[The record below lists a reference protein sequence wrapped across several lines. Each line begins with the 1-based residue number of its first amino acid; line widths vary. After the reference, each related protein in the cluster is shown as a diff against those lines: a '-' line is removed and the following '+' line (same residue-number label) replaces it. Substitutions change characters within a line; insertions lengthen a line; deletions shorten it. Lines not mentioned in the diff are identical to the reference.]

1 MKINVEKTK
10 VMQVSSEGGSEVN
23 IVIDGSIVE
32 QVNKFNT
39 WGVMSQT
46 MEDVGVEIKPRI
58 VLAKNAFRKKTVE

>member
-1 MKINVEKTK
+1 MSKKQKI
-10 VMQVSSEGGSEVN
+10 MQVSSEGEGKVN
-23 IVIDGSIVE
+23 IVIDGNIVE

-46 MEDVGVEIKPRI
+46 MEDVGVEIKTRI